1 MGVAGREFVC
11 LLPLKKETLER
22 VGERT
27 DTTQH
32 TEALKGGQRVV
43 GRFWRPLA
51 GNLWGISGV
60 GCGEAGGRSG
70 EAGGSGGERGRGSR
84 QSLGVWRD
92 SGGLAA
98 RRTFSVNDAGGWRCC
113 EDGVV

>member
-1 MGVAGREFVC
+1 MGDAGREFVC

-60 GCGEAGGRSG
+60 GCGEAGGGQGKRHVRLDEDVHYATFCPTQDLNSLSASPSELDESG
-70 EAGGSGGERGRGSR
+70 SV
-84 QSLGVWRD
+84 GV
-92 SGGLAA
+92 
-98 RRTFSVNDAGGWRCC
+98 
-113 EDGVV
+113 

>member
-1 MGVAGREFVC
+1 MGDAGREFVC

-51 GNLWGISGV
+51 GNLWGISGI

-70 EAGGSGGERGRGSR
+70 QEA
-84 QSLGVWRD
+84 
-92 SGGLAA
+92 
-98 RRTFSVNDAGGWRCC
+98 RTFGRRCLLC
-113 EDGVV
+113 NILSNTRPELIECLPERAR